1 MSSVVTIKAKK
12 KMLKARAGIGAVAPI
27 KYIVLGSGAVND
39 GIVKVPDE
47 NQEELYCEILRKEI
61 ESCTPVSETCYRY
74 ACILSKEE
82 LAGENINEIG
92 IVDSENDLI
101 AMKTFSNKSKDADM
115 EMVFEVDDTF

>member
-1 MSSVVTIKAKK
+1 MSSCVTTKGKA

-27 KYIVLGSGAVND
+27 KYIVFGNGAVND
-39 GIVKVPDE
+39 GIVKAPDE
-47 NQEELYCEILRKEI
+47 NQEELYCEIFRKEI

-74 ACILSKEE
+74 ECTLSKEE

-92 IVDSENDLI
+92 IIDAENDLI
-101 AMKTFSNKSKDADM
+101 AMKTFSNKGKDADM